1 MMRVPI
7 QHSPTNF
14 LTCRSDAARS
24 EDLADLE
31 RQLEEKT
38 SECAELLKQHE
49 CSLARYATFD

>member
-1 MMRVPI
+1 MRVPN

-14 LTCRSDAARS
+14 LTCRSDMACS
-24 EDLADLE
+24 QDLADLK

-49 CSLARYATFD
+49 SSLARCATFD